1 MIAEIA
7 GTGSWLSDS
16 GPVAAPA
23 GNVLA
28 AHTTIIHM
36 FTAVLFSRC
45 ICNVLRRL
53 TCSDVMFHICVCG
66 IMRYFAIFIVYCF

>member
-1 MIAEIA
+1 MFAVVRQSLRRYYTAVIAEIA

-28 AHTTIIHM
+28 AHTKIIHM
-36 FTAVLFSRC
+36 
-45 ICNVLRRL
+45 LR
-53 TCSDVMFHICVCG
+53 T
-66 IMRYFAIFIVYCF
+66 